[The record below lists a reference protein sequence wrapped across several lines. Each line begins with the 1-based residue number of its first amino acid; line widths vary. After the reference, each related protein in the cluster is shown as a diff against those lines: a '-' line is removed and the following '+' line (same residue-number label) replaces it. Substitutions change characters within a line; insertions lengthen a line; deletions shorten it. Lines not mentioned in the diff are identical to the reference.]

1 MNHPMKTDNKT
12 VAVIGATGYIGARL
26 VPKLAEAGW
35 QVRAIGRNPEKLKG
49 RSWANL
55 PGVENVCADVFD
67 AESLRK
73 AIQGCSAIF
82 YLVHS
87 MNPQAGDFAKADR
100 TAASNMLVAAE
111 KAGVKRIVYLAGL
124 GDATAELSHHLQSRR
139 EVEDILQSG
148 SVPVTVFRAAMI
160 VGSGSASFEILRYLV
175 ERLPVMI
182 TPRWVSTQCQPIA
195 VRNVLHYLVAC
206 LNVSETTGKTF
217 DIGTEEI
224 VTYADLMR
232 IYAGEAGLA
241 KRWIIPVPVLTPRL
255 SSYWIH
261 LVTPVPAVIAKPLA
275 EGLRNPVLC
284 RETTIR
290 EYIPQK
296 LLSCRESI
304 RFALEKMR
312 LQQVETSWMDAGEVA
327 PVEWSSD
334 EDPAWAGGTIFKDD
348 CKMLVKGN
356 AAQLWPAVVGIGGKT
371 GWYSADWLWHLRGA
385 LDRLIGGPGLS
396 RGRRNPSLVQPGD
409 ALDFW
414 RVLTV
419 EKNHRLKL
427 VAEMKIPG
435 EAVLEVVLTEGV
447 EGTTEV
453 LQCAR
458 FKPRGLSGLLYWY
471 AVLPLHNMVFI
482 GMMKGIAKKSGAEI
496 IQGPAPI

>member
-1 MNHPMKTDNKT
+1 MDNSTQAENET

-35 QVRAIGRNPEKLKG
+35 HVRAIGRNPEKLNG
-49 RSWANL
+49 RSWSKVS
-55 PGVENVCADVFD
+55 GVETVCADVFD
-67 AESLRK
+67 AASLQK
-73 AIQGCSAIF
+73 AVQGCSAVF

-87 MNPQAGDFAKADR
+87 MNPQTGDFAQADR
-100 TAASNMLVAAE
+100 TAASNMTIAAE
-111 KAGVKRIVYLAGL
+111 KAGIKRIVYLAGL
-124 GDATAELSHHLQSRR
+124 GDEIAGLSHHLQSRR
-139 EVEDILQSG
+139 EVEDILNSG

-160 VGSGSASFEILRYLV
+160 IGSGSASFEILRYLV

-206 LNVSETTGKTF
+206 LNVSETTGETF

-232 IYAGEAGLA
+232 IYAEEAGLA
-241 KRWIIPVPVLTPRL
+241 KRWIIPVPVLTPKL

-261 LVTPVPAVIAKPLA
+261 LVTPLPAALAQPLA

-284 RETTIR
+284 RETKIR
-290 EYIPQK
+290 DFIPQK
-296 LLSCRESI
+296 LLSCREAICFS
-304 RFALEKMR
+304 LEKMR

-327 PVEWSSD
+327 PVEWSTG
-334 EDPAWAGGTIFKDD
+334 EDPSWAGGTVFKDD
-348 CKMLVKGN
+348 CKMIVKGS
-356 AAQLWPAVVGIGGKT
+356 AEQLWPAVIGIGGKT
-371 GWYSADWLWHLRGA
+371 GWYYADWLWQLRGA
-385 LDRLIGGPGLS
+385 FDRLIGGPGLG
-396 RGRRNPSLVQPGD
+396 RGRRNPHLVQPGD

-419 EKNHRLKL
+419 EENQRLKL
-427 VAEMKIPG
+427 VAEMILPG
-435 EAVLEVVLTEGV
+435 EAVLEVRLIESS

-453 LQCAR
+453 HQCAR
-458 FKPRGLSGLLYWY
+458 FKPHGLSGLLYWY
-471 AVLPLHNMVFI
+471 AVLPFHNLIFA
-482 GMMKGIAKKSGAEI
+482 GMMKGIARVSGAEI
-496 IQGPAPI
+496 VQGPGP